1 MAIDYKHLKNRAFAP
16 VHQHYAERETMLYA
30 LSLGLGNYPLDAAAL
45 PFVYEGL
52 EGGLRALPTQAVV
65 LGYPGFWAREPDTG
79 IDWVKLM
86 HGEQRVRWHQPL
98 PASGAVVGKN
108 RVTHLIDKG
117 EGKGAILVIE
127 RQLESATGEL
137 LATLQQVT
145 FLRGDGGYSQ
155 LRGGQPSDAPLP
167 ALQPTPED
175 RAPDFT
181 DTQSTRPEARNA
193 LSMEMRPALAAAIAQ
208 MRDDAQVH
216 TVILTGA
223 GGAFC
228 SGGDISAMQD
238 PSRTGLTF
246 RNGMRELHQW
256 FPELVNLEKPVIAAV
271 DGPAFGAGLS
281 LALAADFVLAT
292 GRAKFCAVFG
302 RIGLVPDLGALHLLP
317 RIVGHQKAKELVFTA
332 RTVDAA
338 EAKQLGMVYDIVDD
352 ATALTEAALALARR
366 FGQAST
372 AAIGMAKTIM
382 NQSFESDART
392 IAELESYAQAMCRG
406 SAYHQDAVQRFK
418 AKEPLRFDWDKK

>member
-1 MAIDYKHLKNRAFAP
+1 MSAP
-16 VHQHYAERETMLYA
+16 PVLTAV
-30 LSLGLGNYPLDAAAL
+30 LD
-45 PFVYEGL
+45 
-52 EGGLRALPTQAVV
+52 
-65 LGYPGFWAREPDTG
+65 G
-79 IDWVKLM
+79 I
-86 HGEQRVRWHQPL
+86 G
-98 PASGAVVGKN
+98 
-108 RVTHLIDKG
+108 TI
-117 EGKGAILVIE
+117 
-127 RQLESATGEL
+127 
-137 LATLQQVT
+137 TLN
-145 FLRGDGGYSQ
+145 
-155 LRGGQPSDAPLP
+155 
-167 ALQPTPED
+167 
-175 RAPDFT
+175 
-181 DTQSTRPEARNA
+181 RPEARNA

-292 GRAKFCAVFG
+292 RRAKFCAVFG

-317 RIVGHQKAKELVFTA
+317 RIVGQQKAKELVFTA
-332 RTVDAA
+332 RTVDAQ
-338 EAKQLGMVYDIVDD
+338 EAQQLGMVYDIVEDG
-352 ATALTEAALALARR
+352 AALTEAARALARR
-366 FGQAST
+366 FGEAST

-392 IAELESYAQAMCRG
+392 IAELESYAQSMCR
-406 SAYHQDAVQRFK
+406 SSPYHQDAVQRFK